1 MGTKCGDPIFVVL
14 VGVYNTFYTSP
25 TSITNVVQVATRP
38 SIQSALLM
46 FTHHVLRLAV
56 ETSQFLTLGP
66 SVRLPFIFPS
76 AVTCSDIWSSR
87 SPVYVWS

>member
-14 VGVYNTFYTSP
+14 VGIHNRPHASAAP
-25 TSITNVVQVATRP
+25 ITNVIQVATRP
-38 SIQSALLM
+38 STRSALVM
-46 FTHHVLRLAV
+46 FTHSVLQLAA

-66 SVRLPFIFPS
+66 SVRLHFVFPS
-76 AVTCSDIWSSR
+76 VVICSDIWSSR